1 MEVNC
6 QFWTFNGPNIRP
18 DIINKIKLIGSSGF
32 VVIYNRAGKYLD
44 TLEYWLEFISEA
56 RKEVKTEYTDIYQVL
71 VIRNQTD
78 KIHKIYEE
86 KINEIIAKWQAN
98 LNCFIEEIEIN
109 LNLNNS
115 DHNLDLHA
123 LKHSFKLFMQ
133 RTASSALARN
143 PHSNEEIILKFV
155 FLGYDGRLIH
165 ELRDI
170 VLDYE
175 SDSQRSSIGPEFI
188 VKRYDFDNV

>member
-32 VVIYNRAGKYLD
+32 VVIYNVAGKYLD
-44 TLEYWLEFISEA
+44 TLENWLEFISEVPN
-56 RKEVKTEYTDIYQVL
+56 EVKTEYADIYQVL
-71 VIRNQTD
+71 VIRNQTN

-86 KINEIIAKWQAN
+86 KIKEIIAKWRIN

-115 DHNLDLHA
+115 DLDLHA
-123 LKHSFKLFMQ
+123 LKNSFKLFVQ

-143 PHSNEEIILKFV
+143 PHSNKEIILKFV
-155 FLGYDGRLIH
+155 FLGYDGRLIN
-165 ELRDI
+165 ELRNI

-175 SDSQRSSIGPEFI
+175 PDSKRSSLGAEFI
-188 VKRYDFDNV
+188 VKRYDFDN

>member
-18 DIINKIKLIGSSGF
+18 DIINKINLIGSSGF

-44 TLEYWLEFISEA
+44 TLENWLEFISEA
-56 RKEVKTEYTDIYQVL
+56 RVKTEYEDIYQVL
-71 VIRNQTD
+71 VIRNQTN

-86 KINEIIAKWQAN
+86 KINEIISKWRIN

-115 DHNLDLHA
+115 DLDLHA
-123 LKHSFKLFMQ
+123 LKNSFKLFVQ

-143 PHSNEEIILKFV
+143 PHSNEEMILKFI

-165 ELRDI
+165 ELRNLA
-170 VLDYE
+170 LDYE
-175 SDSQRSSIGPEFI
+175 PDSQRSSLGPDFI
-188 VKRYDFDNV
+188 VKRYNFDN

>member
-18 DIINKIKLIGSSGF
+18 EIINKIKLIGSSGF

-44 TLEYWLEFISEA
+44 TLENWLEFISEVPP
-56 RKEVKTEYTDIYQVL
+56 VKTEYADIYQVL
-71 VIRNQTD
+71 VIRNQTN

-115 DHNLDLHA
+115 DLDLDFHA
-123 LKHSFKLFMQ
+123 LKNNFKLFVQ
-133 RTASSALARN
+133 RTACPSS
-143 PHSNEEIILKFV
+143 S
-155 FLGYDGRLIH
+155 
-165 ELRDI
+165 
-170 VLDYE
+170 
-175 SDSQRSSIGPEFI
+175 
-188 VKRYDFDNV
+188 